1 MTGRSAGGRSRALT
15 EGRDVPH
22 THVDAQPP
30 EPERVTENALIHSPV
45 RTHLRHQLRAHP
57 HHVQHVPA
65 PPRRGERDPRPRV
78 PRVGGGKVLGD
89 LLREVGAQ
97 GDGAADG
104 AQPAEA
110 VVAAEDEEL
119 RTGQGAGDRSVV

>member
-1 MTGRSAGGRSRALT
+1 M
-15 EGRDVPH
+15 
-22 THVDAQPP
+22 
-30 EPERVTENALIHSPV
+30 
-45 RTHLRHQLRAHP
+45 
-57 HHVQHVPA
+57 
-65 PPRRGERDPRPRV
+65 
-78 PRVGGGKVLGD
+78 GGGKVLGD